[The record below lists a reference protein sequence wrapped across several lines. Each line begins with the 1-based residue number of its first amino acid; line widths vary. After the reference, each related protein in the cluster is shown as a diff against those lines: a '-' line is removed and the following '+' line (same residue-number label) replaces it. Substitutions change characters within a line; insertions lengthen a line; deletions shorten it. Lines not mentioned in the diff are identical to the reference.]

1 MKAERITARMLQF
14 DEENEEEEE
23 SDEEVLSSSDMKVAK
38 HGARRV
44 IPNKKRQ
51 SKRVSHISP

>member
-14 DEENEEEEE
+14 DEENEEEE